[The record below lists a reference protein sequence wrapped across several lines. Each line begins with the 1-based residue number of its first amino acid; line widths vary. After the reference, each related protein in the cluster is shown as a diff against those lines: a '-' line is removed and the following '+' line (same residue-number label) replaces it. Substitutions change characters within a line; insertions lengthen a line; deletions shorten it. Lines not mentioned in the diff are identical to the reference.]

1 VDEGWTDFRAGR
13 LEDALVNWRTA
24 IGLNPDDP
32 ALREAI
38 RRGLEEPRKAALE
51 AQRTVGEA
59 GAAARDAP
67 QYAAARERFQE
78 ADRQA
83 ASNDPAEWLRALR
96 GFIDARDLFDQAA
109 AQARAAAK
117 KVPPPVDHRAEI
129 LAVLTEY
136 ANALESRNPDAVRR
150 LFPNVN
156 STTLRNLENY
166 TSLNVTFKN
175 CAVPLA
181 PTERAAIRCVM
192 HTEAETVQRGR
203 LDPQDVDVDMVMVRA
218 NGRWV
223 IDAFTARG
231 R

>member
-38 RRGLEEPRKAALE
+38 RRALEEARKAALE
-51 AQRTVGEA
+51 ARTAGEA

-67 QYAAARERFQE
+67 QYGAARERFQE

-109 AQARAAAK
+109 AQARAAAQ

-129 LAVLTEY
+129 LSVLAQYER
-136 ANALESRNPDAVRR
+136 ALESLDEAPVRR
-150 LFPNVN
+150 LFPKVDP
-156 STTLRNLENY
+156 TTLRGLDDY
-166 TSLNVTFKN
+166 RTLDVTFTN
-175 CAVPLA
+175 ITVVLVSP
-181 PTERAAIRCVM
+181 ERAAIRCVM
-192 HTEAETVQRGR
+192 DRKGETRQRGQR
-203 LDPQDVDVDMVMVRA
+203 DTPTVDVDMAMVRA